1 MRGVPT
7 SGSVPDELV
16 SAVRRAATTVPDH
29 GGDLATVRRRWRARR
44 RRRAALTAGSLACL
58 VAATALGVPAL
69 TGRTAGDRTVD
80 DTAVPL
86 VVPAQRLLLPSI
98 AGILAHGGEKTVGLD
113 PGVGVSEVRR
123 DGTLVRHPVPAG
135 WFDSAALPDGRLVG
149 LRAVAPE
156 PADTPANRPGAATT
170 DGPDGAGLPIMLMVL
185 RPDGAVAVSREVRTS
200 GGSPTLL
207 GANDRDAYLL
217 RDDRIVR
224 HELATGRE
232 TPVLTAEGAGGD
244 LSRAADADLS
254 GRFLALP
261 YGSRE
266 CGVRIFDLTDG
277 RLVGTVTGEG
287 ICYGI
292 LRLSPD
298 GQFLAVAALPP
309 TGPTIRTLPPRV
321 TVYQTSTGTV
331 RVDQLI
337 EQPVGTGSVSVKSRA
352 GGLAWLGDN
361 EVRLARVVFPAD
373 LDRIYRLDEVLHVVS
388 VPVAR

>member
-1 MRGVPT
+1 MSGVPT
-7 SGSVPDELV
+7 SGSVPDELA

-29 GGDLATVRRRWRARR
+29 GGELATVRRRWRTRR
-44 RRRAALTAGSLACL
+44 RRQAALTAGSLACL

-69 TGRTAGDRTVD
+69 TARPAGDRIVD

-86 VVPAQRLLLPSI
+86 VVPPQRLLLPSI
-98 AGILAHGGEKTVGLD
+98 TGINEAYGNGTVGLD
-113 PGVGVSEVRR
+113 PGVGVAEVRR
-123 DGTLVRHPVPAG
+123 DGSLVRHPVPAG

-156 PADTPANRPGAATT
+156 PAGTPESGPGAATT
-170 DGPDGAGLPIMLMVL
+170 DGPDGAGLPIMLVVL

-207 GANDRDAYLL
+207 GADDRDAYLF

-232 TPVLTAEGAGGD
+232 TPVLSVEGAGGD

-261 YGSRE
+261 YGSQE
-266 CGVRIFDLTDG
+266 CGVRILDLDDG

-287 ICYGI
+287 ICYGL

-309 TGPTIRTLPPRV
+309 TGPAIRTRPPRV
-321 TVYQTSTGTV
+321 TVYETSTGTV

-337 EQPVGTGSVSVKSRA
+337 EHVGSGPVNVRSGA

-361 EVRLARVVFPAD
+361 EVRVARVVFPAGA
-373 LDRIYRLDEVLHVVS
+373 DRIYRLDEVLHVVT
-388 VPVAR
+388 VPVGR